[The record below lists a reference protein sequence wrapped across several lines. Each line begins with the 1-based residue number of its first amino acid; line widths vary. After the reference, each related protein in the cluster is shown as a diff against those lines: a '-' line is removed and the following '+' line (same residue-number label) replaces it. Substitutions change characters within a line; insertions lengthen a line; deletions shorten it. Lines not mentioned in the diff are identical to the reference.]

1 MNGDIKRH
9 RGYAVA
15 LLLACCILLIKAAPC
30 PGAVFHDA
38 LNRSVDLPDTPRR
51 IVALAPNLTEILY
64 YLGLGDRVVGVTRY
78 SYYPPDALKKPK
90 VGTYIQ
96 VNVERILELK
106 PDLVIGTVDGNRR
119 GVVRLL
125 EQAGIPVYV
134 VNPRTVKETVTTM
147 AAIADVCGIGE
158 RGRHLASLLMERVEK
173 IVTRTSGLKKPLVF
187 LQINLRP
194 IMTVNSHTIHHDV
207 IRLAGGRNMAG
218 DLDVTY
224 PRISIEEVLKSRPDV
239 IVISSME
246 RGGRFEREKMNWY
259 KWPSIPAVKR
269 RQVFLLDSDLL
280 DRPSPRI
287 VDGLEMMARLI
298 HPEVEWNSNPEEKPL
313 GAAK

>member
-9 RGYAVA
+9 RGYAA
-15 LLLACCILLIKAAPC
+15 AFLLACCILLIKAAPC
-30 PGAVFHDA
+30 PGAVFYDA

-78 SYYPPDALKKPK
+78 SYYPTDALKKPK
-90 VGTYIQ
+90 VGSYIQ

-119 GVVRLL
+119 GAVKLL

-134 VNPRTVKETVTTM
+134 VNPRTVKETIATI
-147 AAIADVCGIGE
+147 AAIADVCGVGE
-158 RGRHLASLLMERVEK
+158 RGHHLASQLKGRVEK
-173 IVTRTSGLKKPLVF
+173 IVKRTSALKKPLVF
-187 LQINLRP
+187 LQINIRP

-218 DLDVTY
+218 NLDVFY
-224 PRISIEEVLKSRPDV
+224 PTIGIEEVLKRRPEV
-239 IVISSME
+239 IIISSME
-246 RGGRFEREKMNWY
+246 RGGRFEREKENWY
-259 KWPSIPAVKR
+259 KWPSIPAVRKK
-269 RQVFLLDSDLL
+269 QVYLVDSDLL

-298 HPEVEWNSNPEEKPL
+298 HPEVQWDSGPEKKRG
-313 GAAK
+313 GAVK